1 MLKLITKKF
10 GIMVGKEAIV
20 GFRHLPL
27 KESPGKKDNVVREG
41 EVRAAPNLIAVLG
54 MPSSLQH
61 AWESREAADF
71 IAERVG
77 GKIIELGRG

>member
-1 MLKLITKKF
+1 M
-10 GIMVGKEAIV
+10 
-20 GFRHLPL
+20 
-27 KESPGKKDNVVREG
+27 
-41 EVRAAPNLIAVLG
+41 RAAPNLIAVLG